1 MFSIMRL
8 LQLFFILQLFVSCSE
23 TITLESSEPQTP
35 NDLIAHSEEF
45 KKELITVTD
54 GVHVAVGYALANSIL
69 IEGEKTNIIIDT
81 TGTEETAREV
91 KALFDAI
98 NPNPVESI
106 IYTHNHADHT
116 YGATVFAEGSSP
128 DIYAHSTTEIY
139 LSRVIGILRPI
150 ISSRSNRMF
159 GNALPKEQVENN
171 GIGPFLEIGRDGRKP
186 GLLYPTKTFTDQIE
200 FEAADHK
207 IQLFH
212 APGETNDQLFVW
224 LPEKKALFPGD
235 NFYKTFPNLYTIR
248 GTPYRDLVGWV
259 NSIDMMRYLEPEYLV
274 PSHTRP
280 IVGKEKINTLLTTY
294 RDAIQFVHD
303 QTVRLMNLGLDPNE
317 IAEQLVL
324 PKHLGDSPYLKEFYG
339 TPAWSAKNVF
349 SGYLGWFDGNPSTL
363 KPLPLKDEAEKM
375 IQLSGDWDSLFK
387 VAEDA
392 FLTDDFQWSLQLTDY
407 LLRSRPDDQ
416 KTKLL
421 RQSTLEG
428 LGRQESNPNSRYYY
442 LSSAAQLDEN
452 YQEND
457 ILLPSL
463 EVIQKYPIESMMET
477 LKVNVIPEKSLNKN
491 IQLLFTFTDSPKS
504 FSLFLRRG
512 VLEVQ
517 PFMITGSSVQI
528 KSSENDL
535 KAILS
540 GIKSLPISL
549 VNGSLKVEG
558 SRADLLSFFS
568 SLRN

>member
-1 MFSIMRL
+1 MFTIMRL
-8 LQLFFILQLFVSCSE
+8 LQLLIILQLFVSCSE

-35 NDLIAHSEEF
+35 KDLIAHSEEF

-69 IEGEKTNIIIDT
+69 IEGENTNIIIDT

-98 NPNPVESI
+98 NPNPVETI

-200 FEAADHK
+200 FEAAGHK

-303 QTVRLMNLGLDPNE
+303 QTVRLINLGLDPNE

-421 RQSTLEG
+421 RQSALEG
-428 LGRQESNPNSRYYY
+428 LGSQESNPNSRYYY

>member
-1 MFSIMRL
+1 MFLMMRQIKL
-8 LQLFFILQLFVSCSE
+8 LLIIQLFLSCSE
-23 TITLESSEPQTP
+23 TTTLESTKPQTP
-35 NDLIAHSEEF
+35 EDLIAHSDEF
-45 KKELITVTD
+45 KRELITVTD

-81 TGTEETAREV
+81 TGSEETATEV
-91 KALFDAI
+91 KDMFDAI
-98 NPNPVESI
+98 NSNPVETI

-116 YGATVFAEGSSP
+116 YGATVFAEGSNP

-200 FEAADHK
+200 FEAAGHK
-207 IQLFH
+207 VQLFH

-224 LPEKKALFPGD
+224 LPEKKVLFPGD

-259 NSIDMMRYLEPEYLV
+259 NSIDLMRYLEPEYLV

-280 IVGKEKINTLLTTY
+280 IVGKENINTLLTTY

-317 IAEQLVL
+317 IAERLVL

-339 TPAWSAKNVF
+339 TPEWSAKNVF
-349 SGYLGWFDGNPSTL
+349 SGYLGWFDGNPSSL
-363 KPLPLKDEAEKM
+363 KPLPLKVEAEKI
-375 IQLSGDWDSLFK
+375 IQLSGDWNSLFK

-392 FLTDDFQWSLQLTDY
+392 FLVNDFQWSLQLTDY

-421 RQSTLEG
+421 RKSALEA
-428 LGRQESNPNSRYYY
+428 LGRKESNPNSRYYY

-463 EVIQKYPIESMMET
+463 EAIQKYPIESMMET
-477 LKVNVIPEKSLNKN
+477 LKVNVIPEKSLNKT

-540 GIKSLPISL
+540 GVKSLPISL
-549 VNGSLKVEG
+549 VNGTLKVEG

>member
-1 MFSIMRL
+1 MFLMMRQIKL
-8 LQLFFILQLFVSCSE
+8 LLIIQIFLSCSE
-23 TITLESSEPQTP
+23 TTTLESTKPQTP
-35 NDLIAHSEEF
+35 EDLIAHSDEF
-45 KKELITVTD
+45 KRELITVTD

-81 TGTEETAREV
+81 TGSEETATEV
-91 KALFDAI
+91 KDMFDAI
-98 NPNPVESI
+98 NSNPVETI

-116 YGATVFAEGSSP
+116 YGATVFAEGSNP

-200 FEAADHK
+200 FEAAGHK
-207 IQLFH
+207 VQLFH

-224 LPEKKALFPGD
+224 LPEKKVLFPGD

-259 NSIDMMRYLEPEYLV
+259 NSIDLMRYLEPEYLV

-280 IVGKEKINTLLTTY
+280 IFGKENINTLLTTY

-317 IAEQLVL
+317 IAERLVL

-339 TPAWSAKNVF
+339 TPEWSAKNVF
-349 SGYLGWFDGNPSTL
+349 SGYLGWFDGNPSSL
-363 KPLPLKDEAEKM
+363 KPLPLKDEAEKI
-375 IQLSGDWDSLFK
+375 IQLSGDWNSLFK

-392 FLTDDFQWSLQLTDY
+392 FLVNDFQWSLQLTDY

-421 RQSTLEG
+421 RKSALEA
-428 LGRQESNPNSRYYY
+428 LGRKESNPNSRYYY

-477 LKVNVIPEKSLNKN
+477 LKVNVIPEKSLNKT

-540 GIKSLPISL
+540 GVKSLPISL
-549 VNGSLKVEG
+549 VNGTLKVEG

>member
-1 MFSIMRL
+1 MFTIMRL
-8 LQLFFILQLFVSCSE
+8 LQLLIILQLFVSCSE

-35 NDLIAHSEEF
+35 KDLIAHSEEF

-69 IEGEKTNIIIDT
+69 IEGENTNIIIDT

-200 FEAADHK
+200 FEAAGHK

-259 NSIDMMRYLEPEYLV
+259 NSIDMMRYLEPVYLV

-303 QTVRLMNLGLDPNE
+303 QTVRLINLGLDPNE

-421 RQSTLEG
+421 RQSALEG
-428 LGRQESNPNSRYYY
+428 LGSQESNPNSRYYY

>member
-1 MFSIMRL
+1 MILIVRL
-8 LQLFFILQLFVSCSE
+8 IKLLVILQLFLSCSE
-23 TITLESSEPQTP
+23 TTIIESTEPQTP
-35 NDLIAHSEEF
+35 EDLIAHSKEF
-45 KKELITVTD
+45 QKELITVTD

-91 KALFDAI
+91 KNLFDTI
-98 NPNPVESI
+98 NPNPVETI

-116 YGATVFAEGSSP
+116 YGATVFAEGSNP

-171 GIGPFLEIGRDGRKP
+171 GIGPFLEIGRDGRQP

-200 FEAADHK
+200 FEAAGHK
-207 IQLFH
+207 VQLFH

-259 NSIDMMRYLEPEYLV
+259 NSIDMMRYLEPEFLV

-280 IVGKEKINTLLTTY
+280 IVGKENINILLTTY

-339 TPAWSAKNVF
+339 TPEWSAKNVF

-363 KPLPLKDEAEKM
+363 KPLPLKDEAEKI

-387 VAEDA
+387 AAEDA
-392 FLTDDFQWSLQLTDY
+392 FLADDFQWSLQLTDY
-407 LLRSRPDDQ
+407 LLRSRPDNQ

-421 RQSTLEG
+421 RQSALES
-428 LGRQESNPNSRYYY
+428 LGNQESNPNSRYYY
-442 LSSAAQLDEN
+442 LSSAAQLDES

-540 GIKSLPISL
+540 GVKSLPISL
-549 VNGSLKVEG
+549 VNGSLKLEG

>member
-1 MFSIMRL
+1 MFTIMRL
-8 LQLFFILQLFVSCSE
+8 LQLLIILQLFVSCSE

-35 NDLIAHSEEF
+35 KDLIAHSEEF

-200 FEAADHK
+200 FEAAGHK

-303 QTVRLMNLGLDPNE
+303 QTVRLINQGLDPNE

-421 RQSTLEG
+421 RQSALEG
-428 LGRQESNPNSRYYY
+428 LGSQESNPNSRYYY

>member
-1 MFSIMRL
+1 MFTIMRL
-8 LQLFFILQLFVSCSE
+8 LQLLIILQLFVSCSE

-35 NDLIAHSEEF
+35 KDLIAHSEEF

-200 FEAADHK
+200 FEAAGHK

-363 KPLPLKDEAEKM
+363 KPLPLKDEAEKI

-421 RQSTLEG
+421 RQSALEG
-428 LGRQESNPNSRYYY
+428 LGSQESNPNSRYYY

>member
-8 LQLFFILQLFVSCSE
+8 LQLLIILQLFVSCSE

-339 TPAWSAKNVF
+339 TPSWSAKNVF

-428 LGRQESNPNSRYYY
+428 LGSQESNPNSRYYY

>member
-1 MFSIMRL
+1 
-8 LQLFFILQLFVSCSE
+8 
-23 TITLESSEPQTP
+23 
-35 NDLIAHSEEF
+35 
-45 KKELITVTD
+45 
-54 GVHVAVGYALANSIL
+54 
-69 IEGEKTNIIIDT
+69 
-81 TGTEETAREV
+81 
-91 KALFDAI
+91 
-98 NPNPVESI
+98 
-106 IYTHNHADHT
+106 
-116 YGATVFAEGSSP
+116 
-128 DIYAHSTTEIY
+128 
-139 LSRVIGILRPI
+139 
-150 ISSRSNRMF
+150 
-159 GNALPKEQVENN
+159 
-171 GIGPFLEIGRDGRKP
+171 
-186 GLLYPTKTFTDQIE
+186 
-200 FEAADHK
+200 
-207 IQLFH
+207 
-212 APGETNDQLFVW
+212 
-224 LPEKKALFPGD
+224 
-235 NFYKTFPNLYTIR
+235 
-248 GTPYRDLVGWV
+248 
-259 NSIDMMRYLEPEYLV
+259 MMRYLEPEYLV

-303 QTVRLMNLGLDPNE
+303 QTVRLINQGLDPNE

-407 LLRSRPDDQ
+407 LLRSRPDDR

-421 RQSTLEG
+421 RQSALEG
-428 LGRQESNPNSRYYY
+428 LGSQESNPNSRYYY

>member
-1 MFSIMRL
+1 MFTIMRL
-8 LQLFFILQLFVSCSE
+8 LQLLIILQLFVSCSE

-35 NDLIAHSEEF
+35 KDLIAHSEEF

-69 IEGEKTNIIIDT
+69 IEGENTNIIIDT

-200 FEAADHK
+200 FEAAGHK

-303 QTVRLMNLGLDPNE
+303 QTVRLINQGLDPNE

-421 RQSTLEG
+421 RQSALEG
-428 LGRQESNPNSRYYY
+428 LGSQESNPNSRYYY

>member
-1 MFSIMRL
+1 MYKR
-8 LQLFFILQLFVSCSE
+8 Q
-23 TITLESSEPQTP
+23 
-35 NDLIAHSEEF
+35 
-45 KKELITVTD
+45 
-54 GVHVAVGYALANSIL
+54 
-69 IEGEKTNIIIDT
+69 
-81 TGTEETAREV
+81 
-91 KALFDAI
+91 
-98 NPNPVESI
+98 
-106 IYTHNHADHT
+106 YTHNHADHT
-116 YGATVFAEGSSP
+116 YGATVFAEGSNP

-200 FEAADHK
+200 FEAAGHK
-207 IQLFH
+207 VQLFH

-224 LPEKKALFPGD
+224 LPEKKVLFPGD

-259 NSIDMMRYLEPEYLV
+259 NSIDLMRYLEPEYLV

-280 IVGKEKINTLLTTY
+280 IVGKENINTLLTTY

-317 IAEQLVL
+317 IAERLVL

-339 TPAWSAKNVF
+339 TPEWSAKNVF
-349 SGYLGWFDGNPSTL
+349 SGYLGWFDGNPSSL
-363 KPLPLKDEAEKM
+363 KPLPLKDEAEK
-375 IQLSGDWDSLFK
+375 INQLSGDWNSLFK

-392 FLTDDFQWSLQLTDY
+392 FLVNDFQWSLQLTDY
-407 LLRSRPDDQ
+407 LLRSKPDDQ

-421 RQSTLEG
+421 RKSALEA
-428 LGRQESNPNSRYYY
+428 LGRKESNPNSRYYY

-477 LKVNVIPEKSLNKN
+477 LKVNVIPEKSLNKT

-540 GIKSLPISL
+540 GVKSLPISI
-549 VNGSLKVEG
+549 VNGTLKVEG